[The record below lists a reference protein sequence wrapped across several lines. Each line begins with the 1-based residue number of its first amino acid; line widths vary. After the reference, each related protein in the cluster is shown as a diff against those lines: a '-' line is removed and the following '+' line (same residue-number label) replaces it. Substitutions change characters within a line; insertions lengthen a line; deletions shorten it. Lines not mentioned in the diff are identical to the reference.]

1 VSPLGYRPF
10 PLVLAAPSGTGKTTL
25 ARALVERSDGYRFS
39 VSATTRAPRRGERD
53 GVDYHFVGRERFD
66 EMALA
71 GELAEWAEVHGEAYG
86 TPRAELEKAAEAGEH
101 VVLDIDVQ
109 GARQIRVSVPEAL
122 LVFVLP
128 PSVPSLVRRLTGRGT
143 ESAAQVAR
151 RLHTALEE
159 LRAVP
164 EFDHVVVNDDLEKCL
179 AEIRGIVRA
188 ESRRV
193 ARARALEKDV
203 EAMRSE
209 ITRILQDEYANVS
222 G

>member
-1 VSPLGYRPF
+1 VSPLGYLPF

-25 ARALVERSDGYRFS
+25 ARALVQRSEGYCFS
-39 VSATTRAPRRGERD
+39 LSATTRAPRQGERD
-53 GVDYHFVGRERFD
+53 GVDYHFVARERFD
-66 EMALA
+66 EMVAA

-86 TPRAELEKAAEAGEH
+86 TPRSELEKAVEGGEQ

-109 GARQIRVSVPEAL
+109 GARQIRRSVPGAL

-128 PSVPSLVRRLTGRGT
+128 PSVRALVGRLTGRGT
-143 ESAAQVAR
+143 ESGAQVAR
-151 RLHTALEE
+151 RLRTALEE

-188 ESRRV
+188 ESRRT

-209 ITRILQDEYANVS
+209 IARILQDEYTNIS

>member
-1 VSPLGYRPF
+1 MSPLGYRPF

-25 ARALVERSDGYRFS
+25 AHALVERSQGYCFS
-39 VSATTRAPRRGERD
+39 VSATTRAPRGGERD
-53 GVDYHFVGRERFD
+53 GVDYHFVGRDRFD
-66 EMALA
+66 EMVAR

-86 TPRAELEKAAEAGEH
+86 TPRVELEQAAEKGEH

-109 GARQIRVSVPEAL
+109 GARQIRRSVPDAL

-128 PSVPSLVRRLTGRGT
+128 PSVRALVQRLTGRGT
-143 ESAAQVAR
+143 ESGTQVAR
-151 RLHTALEE
+151 RLRTALEE

-164 EFDHVVVNDDLEKCL
+164 EFDHVVVNDELEKCL

-188 ESRRV
+188 ESRRT
-193 ARARALEKDV
+193 ARARTLDKEV
-203 EAMRSE
+203 EAMRAE
-209 ITRILQDEYANVS
+209 IARILDDEYANVS